1 MQGTVITSLF
11 FRIAAAAAA
20 VLFLAGNQV
29 SGQSGRIAYEDW
41 IVVADLDAC
50 TLSVDHAR
58 LGCLLTNVQLNIPN
72 GQELVAAKGWTVT
85 NARQGLLQ
93 IKTAQP
99 QSTWLFEPG
108 PLALKISCT
117 AADAAL
123 AAQVPVGGQ
132 RTVARLLDREGFSVE
147 WTGTDEVA
155 NGYHGTMTRNPS
167 FLPRQN
173 PECMYF
179 GLGKVSGGVFRS
191 LFDRATDTAV
201 EFPDQTRL
209 ANSNRQADCLELTLP
224 FSGSVQIRVL
234 PDYYTKTLGLP
245 LYVPFDDRS
254 FPKPPMVWC
263 SWTSYYGDVTEQEV
277 VRNADWLAEHLKPY
291 GFQYVQL
298 DDGYDSGQKAGHY
311 WIEHWDARKFP
322 HGPKWLADYIKSKG
336 LHPGLWLVPNAYA
349 GAVEAHP
356 EWYLRD
362 KQGKIVLDYG
372 TPALDSTNP
381 EVLDFLK
388 RLFTALGD
396 WGFEYYKFDG
406 EHALPKYIPAVDRQK
421 VYAKDLDP
429 LAAYRNR
436 LEVIRKVIGPST
448 FVEGCP
454 AGTPL
459 NGIGFFNSYFNGQ
472 DVYNN
477 WNGMY
482 ALFSSI
488 NANAF
493 LNRRVVYVM
502 PGEGMELGE
511 PMSVEEARRK
521 RTAAVVETARSRE
534 EPLTG
539 IGLTLPEART
549 LVSLV
554 ALSGVVYPLAGVM
567 PETPA
572 ERLALMQR
580 TLPTMP
586 IAPLDLFSRGTD
598 SRWDTFKHVRADD
611 YVHHYPEILDLKV
624 NAKSGVYDVVALPN
638 WRSAA
643 VARSISFSDKLGLS
657 ADRDYIAFDFWNQK
671 LLGVFQN
678 RMSLDVGGHDTRVVL
693 VHPVLDRPQLI
704 GLSRHITGACSIQA
718 VTWDS
723 SQKVL
728 KGVSDTVEG
737 QEYTLF
743 LYVPDKMRA
752 VKAQVGTKSKSE
764 IPVQLERSGALLS
777 VTFPGSADPASWQVE
792 FAPQ

>member
-1 MQGTVITSLF
+1 MLML
-11 FRIAAAAAA
+11 A
-20 VLFLAGNQV
+20 VLTGASASAQMVTGAAMEDFGKAI
-29 SGQSGRIAYEDW
+29 RISYEGW
-41 IVVADLDAC
+41 TIVADPGAC
-50 TLSVDHAR
+50 TLIVEHAR
-58 LGCLLTNVQLNIPN
+58 LGCLLTNVQLNIPT
-72 GQELVAAKGWTVT
+72 GQELVPAGGWTVT
-85 NARQGLLQ
+85 NNRQGLLQ
-93 IKTAQP
+93 IKTVQP
-99 QSTWLFEPG
+99 QSTWLFELG
-108 PLALKISCT
+108 PLSLKISCT
-117 AADAAL
+117 APEAAL
-123 AAQVPVGGQ
+123 TAQVFLGRQ
-132 RTVARLLDREGFSVE
+132 RSIARLLDREGFPVD

-155 NGYHGTMTRNPS
+155 NGYGGAMTRNPS

-179 GLGKVSGGVFRS
+179 ALGRISSGVFHS

-209 ANSNRQADCLELTLP
+209 ANSKRLADSLELTLA
-224 FSGSVQIRVL
+224 FSGSVQVRVM
-234 PDYYTKTLGLP
+234 PDYYTTTLGLP
-245 LYVPFDDRS
+245 FYVPFDERC
-254 FPKPPMVWC
+254 FPRPPMVWC
-263 SWTSYYGDVTEQEV
+263 SWTSYYGDVMEQEV

-298 DDGYDSGQKAGHY
+298 DDGYDSGLKAGHY

-362 KQGKIVLDYG
+362 KQGNIILDYG

-381 EVLDFLK
+381 EALDFLK
-388 RLFTALGD
+388 HLFTTLGE

-406 EHALPKYIPAVDRQK
+406 EHALPKYVPAVDREK
-421 VYAKDLDP
+421 LYAKDLDP
-429 LAAYRNR
+429 LSAYRNR
-436 LEVIRKVIGPST
+436 LELIRRVIGPAT

-477 WNGMY
+477 WNGMH

-493 LNRRVVYVM
+493 LNRMVVYVM

-511 PMSVEEARRK
+511 PVSVEEARR
-521 RTAAVVETARSRE
+521 RRPAAVVDTVRTRE
-534 EPLTG
+534 DPMIG
-539 IGLTLPEART
+539 FGLTLPEART

-567 PETPA
+567 PETPP

-586 IAPLDLFSRGTD
+586 IEPIDLFSRGTD

-611 YVHHYPEILDLKV
+611 YVHHYPELLDLKV
-624 NAKSGVYDVVALPN
+624 NAKSGLYDVVALPN
-638 WRSAA
+638 WRSVA
-643 VARSISFSDKLGLS
+643 VTRSVSFTDKLGLP

-671 LLGVFQN
+671 LLGVFRNQ
-678 RMSLDVGGHDTRVVL
+678 MALDVGGHDTRVVL
-693 VHPVLDRPQLI
+693 VHPLLGRPQLI
-704 GLSRHITGACSIQA
+704 GISRHITGACSIQELA
-718 VTWDS
+718 WDS
-723 SQKVL
+723 AQNVFRGASE
-728 KGVSDTVEG
+728 TVEG
-737 QEYTLF
+737 QKYILF
-743 LYVPDKMRA
+743 FYVPDKMSAVRA
-752 VKAQVGTKSKSE
+752 QASTKSHGE
-764 IPVQLERSGALLS
+764 FPVQLQRSGALLS
-777 VTFPGSADPASWQVE
+777 VAFPGGPAPVSWQIG